1 MKVMNE
7 HEKVFQ
13 LLKVQ
18 GEEGRRYLYVKPVSP
33 DLLFLQNR
41 VKPIF
46 KRNGINTPKEF
57 MIVVSTETIIEH
69 PPC

>member
-1 MKVMNE
+1 MNE
-7 HEKVFQ
+7 NEKVFQ

-18 GEEGRRYLYVKPVSP
+18 GEEGRRYLYVKPVSS

-41 VKPIF
+41 VKRIF
-46 KRNGINTPKEF
+46 KRNVIDAPKEF
-57 MIVVSTETIIEH
+57 MIVVSTQTIIAH